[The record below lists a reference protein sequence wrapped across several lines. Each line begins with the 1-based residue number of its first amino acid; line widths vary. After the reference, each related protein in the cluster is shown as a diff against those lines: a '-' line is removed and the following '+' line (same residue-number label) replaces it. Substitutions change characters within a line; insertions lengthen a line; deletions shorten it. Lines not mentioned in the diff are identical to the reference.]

1 VPPKSPRLAATLA
14 RLIALL
20 ATASGCCGLG
30 LGRTEPRADAEYTA
44 HIEELREDTPR
55 GFTVVAVPPFIVI
68 GDGPPEAVRA
78 DADSVVRWAAQ
89 RLKADYFPR
98 DPSEILNVWM
108 FDGEESYLR
117 NTSALFGR
125 TPPSPYG
132 YYSPCDKALIINIA
146 LGAGTLV
153 HEMVHA
159 FIEANFPDCP
169 PWFNEGLASLYE
181 QTDEEDGHIHG
192 RVNWRLPGLQ
202 RAIQKIQKTQK
213 GRGPRLADVLSASRG
228 EFYGDERGAMYAA
241 ARYLCYY
248 LQEKGLLRRFYKEFH
263 ARHDDDPTGEE
274 TLADVLGAPTVDAI
288 QPDWEAFVLG
298 LSNP

>member
-1 VPPKSPRLAATLA
+1 MPVKTVTNSPRLAAGLA
-14 RLIALL
+14 RLVAIL
-20 ATASGCCGLG
+20 AAAPGCCGLG
-30 LGRTEPRADAEYTA
+30 LGRVEPRPEAEYAA
-44 HIEELREDTPR
+44 HIEELREGTPP
-55 GFTVVAVPPFIVI
+55 GFTVVAAPPFIVL

-78 DADSVVRWAAQ
+78 DADSVVKWAVE
-89 RLKADYFPR
+89 RLKADYFTR
-98 DPSEILNVWM
+98 DPSAILNVWM

-153 HEMVHA
+153 HEIVHA

-181 QTDEEDGHIHG
+181 QTDEKDGHIHG

-202 RAIQKIQKTQK
+202 RAIQN
-213 GRGPRLADVLSASRG
+213 GRAPRLADVLSASRG

-248 LQEKGLLRRFYKEFH
+248 LQEKGLLRRFYREFH
-263 ARHDDDPTGEE
+263 ARRDDDSTGEA
-274 TLADVLGAPTVDAI
+274 TLASVLGARSVDAI
-288 QPDWEAFVLG
+288 QPGWEAFVLG